1 MELDSNQIK
10 KDILMSKTFEEMTKA
25 ELADVAKLYKV
36 EDKVAELAVER
47 AKEAGKSVPKVP
59 GNDCYIEVLNEI
71 KANRAEEAGVST
83 EVEAKAEVGNKHSS
97 KGKSLAEIRSDF
109 MHTKVEVIITDHD
122 TSTSTEEE
130 LEGRIVNIS
139 WGNKRGK
146 ETARIKLNGGPQY
159 VKEGALRAMETILL
173 PTNMKDKSVRSKKR
187 FGIEYLMGWSEEKLE
202 RMKEVQKAKVAI

>member
-59 GNDCYIEVLNEI
+59 GNDCYIEVLNEV
-71 KANRAEEAGVST
+71 KESRAKEAGVKPESKG
-83 EVEAKAEVGNKHSS
+83 EVKIGNKHSS

-173 PTNMKDKSVRSKKR
+173 PTNMKDKSTRNKKR
-187 FGIEYLMGWSEEKLE
+187 FGIEYLMGWTEEKRLAKIE
-202 RMKEVQKAKVAI
+202 EQKTKIAV

>member
-59 GNDCYIEVLNEI
+59 GNDCYIEVLNEV
-71 KANRAEEAGVST
+71 KESRAKEAGVKPESKD
-83 EVEAKAEVGNKHSS
+83 EVKIGNKHSS

-173 PTNMKDKSVRSKKR
+173 PTNMKDKSTRNKKR
-187 FGIEYLMGWSEEKLE
+187 FGIEYLMGWTEEKRLAKIE
-202 RMKEVQKAKVAI
+202 EQKTKIAV